1 MKDPSER
8 EIPIQFADEDYACE
22 HGKLKNNPGYIYC
35 KECFYDKEV
44 DYLIEI
50 KKENDNE
57 Q

>member
-8 EIPIQFADEDYACE
+8 EIPIQFADEDDVCE
-22 HGKLKNNPGYIYC
+22 HGKLKNNLGYIYC

-50 KKENDNE
+50 KKEKDNE
-57 Q
+57 

>member
-8 EIPIQFADEDYACE
+8 EIPIQFADEDYVCE
-22 HGKLKNNPGYIYC
+22 HGKLKNNLGYIYC

-50 KKENDNE
+50 KKEKENE

>member
-8 EIPIQFADEDYACE
+8 EIPIQFADEDYVCE
-22 HGKLKNNPGYIYC
+22 HGKLKNNLGYIYC

-57 Q
+57 

>member
-8 EIPIQFADEDYACE
+8 EIPIEFADDDYVCE

-50 KKENDNE
+50 KKEKENE